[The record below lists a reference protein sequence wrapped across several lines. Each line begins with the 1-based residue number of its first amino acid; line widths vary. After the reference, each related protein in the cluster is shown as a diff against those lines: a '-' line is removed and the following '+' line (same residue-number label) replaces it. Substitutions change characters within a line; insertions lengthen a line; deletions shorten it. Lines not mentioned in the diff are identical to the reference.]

1 MTELIVSVIPN
12 LTRKNAIAVTHALCE
27 TLSRLQIDYLL
38 PDSVR
43 AAFPEMASG
52 LFVSDETLF
61 NTTDI
66 VMPVGGDGSVIR
78 AAKNAA
84 LHHKKILG
92 VNAGNLAYLC
102 GVDEQELPLLKSLLT
117 DEYTVQRRM
126 LMETET
132 VRDNAVISTDLCIND
147 IAFCRGKNIGLI
159 DLSVRANGKPI
170 ADYIADGVI
179 FSTPTGSTAYSMSAG
194 GPIVEPT
201 LEAILVTPICPHS
214 LMFRP
219 YLFSP
224 ETEFVVSAKKK
235 NELTDVF
242 YTCDGIAT
250 LPLHENECVRI
261 RKASITADFISITT
275 DNFIDV
281 LNKKIRN

>member
-1 MTELIVSVIPN
+1 MMVSVIPN
-12 LTRKNAIAVTHALCE
+12 LTRKNARAVTGALCE
-27 TLSRLQIDYLL
+27 TLERLQIRFLL
-38 PDSVR
+38 PVSVR
-43 AAFPEMASG
+43 DAFPEFSAAV
-52 LFVSDETLF
+52 FVSEDVLF
-61 NTTDI
+61 SAPDV

-102 GVDEQELPLLKSLLT
+102 GVDERELPLLESLLT
-117 DEYTVQRRM
+117 GGYAVQKRM
-126 LMETET
+126 LLETAT
-132 VRDNAVISTDLCIND
+132 LVDGAVVSSDLCIND

-159 DLSVRANGKPI
+159 NLGVQANGKTI
-170 ADYIADGVI
+170 ADYEADGVI

-194 GPIVEPT
+194 GPIIEPT

-224 ETEFVVSAKKK
+224 ETEFIVTAKKK
-235 NELTDVF
+235 NENTDVC
-242 YTCDGIAT
+242 YTCDGVET
-250 LPLHENECVRI
+250 LPLPENGFVRI